1 MEDLSTYALRIR
13 IAMHKTQREIATI
26 MQSQFQLELTRAQFY
41 ILKLI
46 SEDGPCT
53 ITQLSK
59 KFGINTSTV
68 STMINKLVQD
78 ELISREYSNDDR
90 RKVFVSITQYGSDVL
105 KQELLHYSQILERY
119 LSPLNQEELETF
131 VNIFEKI
138 VIANRDKDVSELD
151 KEKF

>member
-1 MEDLSTYALRIR
+1 MDDLSTYALRIR
-13 IAMHKTQREIATI
+13 IAMHKTQREIANI
-26 MQSQFQLELTRAQFY
+26 MQNQFQLELTRAQFY

-53 ITQLSK
+53 ITQLSR

-78 ELISREYSNDDR
+78 DLISREYSHDDR
-90 RKVFVSITQYGSDVL
+90 RKVYVSITQHGREVL

-119 LSPLNQEELETF
+119 LSPLSQEELEAF

-138 VIANRDKDVSELD
+138 VAAND
-151 KEKF
+151 EKTE